1 MSTGEQNTKIAIVV
15 DGALPAGLAAN
26 TAAVLAMSL
35 GRRLVELIGAD
46 LKDGDGSV
54 HPGITNT
61 PIPILTA
68 PADRVKDIR
77 ARATSDDDLF
87 LRRLRRPAARR
98 HQRVARLPR
107 GRAVRTPKAGAAADR
122 QPAPTPVAK
131 PPGRAPNS
139 RRSYARPG

>member
-1 MSTGEQNTKIAIVV
+1 MSNGEQNTKIAIVV
-15 DGALPAGLAAN
+15 DGALPPGLAAN

-35 GRRLVELIGAD
+35 GRRLAELIGAD

-77 ARATSDDDLF
+77 ARAASDDDLF
-87 LRRLRRPAARR
+87 IVDFTDRAQQSKTYDDYADLLRDATSESLAYLGVALYGPRKPVQRLTGS
-98 HQRVARLPR
+98 LPLLR
-107 GRAVRTPKAGAAADR
+107 
-122 QPAPTPVAK
+122 
-131 PPGRAPNS
+131 
-139 RRSYARPG
+139 